1 VVRRGV
7 GAEGRKGEKWE
18 AVVGAAMAPGAGDRG
33 GDEAAANRT
42 DRATGLGCE
51 KNEKYLD
58 KGPKDKSIMMV

>member
-18 AVVGAAMAPGAGDRG
+18 AVVGAAMARGAGDRG

-42 DRATGLGCE
+42 EPIGPRVWDVRKM
-51 KNEKYLD
+51 KNISTRVQRTKAL
-58 KGPKDKSIMMV
+58 